1 MAGRLGALLMARIGG
16 PMHEWAI
23 DLLDPQ
29 PGDHV
34 LEIGPAHGAL
44 IQRMAARVP
53 EVQLAGVDPSADMVR
68 LATRRNQTLAGEGRL
83 DIRHGS
89 VSAIPFNGG
98 SFHGVVTT
106 NTVYFWPDLD
116 ADLDQVVRVLQPG
129 GRLVIGFRAGRDE
142 MDEWHVASNGGS
154 GTPSSL
160 SIVGLRN
167 RCAVAGL
174 VNLRA
179 RLRHLQGRGP
189 FGRMTMGAIVGE
201 KRIG

>member
-83 DIRHGS
+83 DIRQGS
-89 VSAIPFNGG
+89 VSAIPL
-98 SFHGVVTT
+98 
-106 NTVYFWPDLD
+106 TV
-116 ADLDQVVRVLQPG
+116 G
-129 GRLVIGFRAGRDE
+129 
-142 MDEWHVASNGGS
+142 ASM
-154 GTPSSL
+154 
-160 SIVGLRN
+160 VW
-167 RCAVAGL
+167 
-174 VNLRA
+174 
-179 RLRHLQGRGP
+179 
-189 FGRMTMGAIVGE
+189 
-201 KRIG
+201 